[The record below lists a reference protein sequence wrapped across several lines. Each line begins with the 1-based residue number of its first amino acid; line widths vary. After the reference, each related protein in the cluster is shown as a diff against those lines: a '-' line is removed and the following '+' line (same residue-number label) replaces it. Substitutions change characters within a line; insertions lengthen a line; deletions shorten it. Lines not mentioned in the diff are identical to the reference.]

1 MAGVKRT
8 SAYDILERLVK
19 MGLVTLVIKN
29 NRQKL
34 YYAEP
39 PEKIKNVLLKEKERI
54 NQKVEHLDQLMPE
67 LNSLFSQSGIVR
79 PKIKFFEGQDEIK
92 KILEDILMCQ
102 SKEYWYIGS
111 RKKLDDFFGADYMK
125 NYTKRRITAG
135 IRIHS
140 LRTSENLAEDQ
151 KTARDHKQELREIRF
166 LPKDVNLYSV
176 ICAYDNKVAIFA
188 FKKEVY
194 GFIVESE
201 ELTRTFKTLLKLI
214 WDEN

>member
-8 SAYDILERLVK
+8 SAYDILERLAK
-19 MGLVTLVIKN
+19 MGLVTLMIKN

-39 PEKIKNVLLKEKERI
+39 PEKIKNVLLKEKEKLD
-54 NQKVEHLDQLMPE
+54 QKMEHLNQLMPE
-67 LNSLFSQSGIVR
+67 LNSLLSQSDIIK

-111 RKKLDDFFGADYMK
+111 RKKLDEFFGADYMK
-125 NYTKRRITAG
+125 NYTRRRIAAG
-135 IRIHS
+135 IKIHS
-140 LRTSENLAEDQ
+140 LRTSENLAEDE
-151 KTARDHKQELREIRF
+151 KTARDHEQELRKIKF
-166 LPKDVNLYSV
+166 LPQDVNLYSV
-176 ICAYDNKVAIFA
+176 ICVYDNKVAIFA

-201 ELTRTFKTLLKLI
+201 ELSRTFKTLLKLI
-214 WDEN
+214 WNEN